1 MEGRTEGIAQLN
13 KQNSLASSNLFSFSI
28 HWREDKRE
36 KHRLFPSLPQK
47 NDKSSSPSS
56 LSSRVSLPPL
66 PTSPVPPAYSSPLA
80 LLSDPLY
87 SPISFLFPNF
97 FPSVLGLSS
106 LYCRFR
112 HFSLRLRAGA
122 LFLPLNGMFPRKWE
136 NGSHGKASRCWDFL
150 SHCSSFLSGYNLHF
164 LLWIFKMLLHIYITD
179 MHVYGESP
187 MTDALQLVCCNTCK
201 KPIKDSQFAAH
212 AELCRSLKLTE
223 QTMVELDTGNRKP
236 PRKEKKKLGASS
248 ANQASAVGEQRRS
261 ESIDN
266 IDSALSQSHL
276 NSQIRVVP
284 FSNEVTGYSSCV
296 GAALIMDGTG
306 IDAGN
311 RDHSASV
318 MYPPTKRHKLIANIH
333 LPVLES
339 HGTES
344 GETKTVSFTDGI
356 TCNFLERT
364 ISQRGDP
371 NHKNRGQVLV
381 QHQGIM
387 KNDSPAPLA
396 TKIYYSQRTNRLRA
410 RIRHLYF
417 QDLNGQCCTDV
428 VCPKTSHAE
437 MVAFQDSSL
446 RDPSFDQMDNV
457 HEGRL
462 PAQKSDHILAKSS
475 EIGLLKAGGLPSS
488 GLPNQFLDNVSR
500 SAGTN
505 GGLTRSNFL
514 PTSYSFVSNTGNPLG
529 TMQQPN
535 GSVPVI

>member
-1 MEGRTEGIAQLN
+1 MVCSPGSGRMEVMARL
-13 KQNSLASSNLFSFSI
+13 LAAETFSHTVADDFAHEKLAAEYICRELREADETNLLQ
-28 HWREDKRE
+28 EE
-36 KHRLFPSLPQK
+36 
-47 NDKSSSPSS
+47 
-56 LSSRVSLPPL
+56 V
-66 PTSPVPPAYSSPLA
+66 
-80 LLSDPLY
+80 
-87 SPISFLFPNF
+87 
-97 FPSVLGLSS
+97 
-106 LYCRFR
+106 
-112 HFSLRLRAGA
+112 
-122 LFLPLNGMFPRKWE
+122 
-136 NGSHGKASRCWDFL
+136 
-150 SHCSSFLSGYNLHF
+150 FLSGYNLHF
-164 LLWIFKMLLHIYITD
+164 LLGIFKMLLHISYITD

-212 AELCRSLKLTE
+212 AELCRSLQLTE
-223 QTMVELDTGNRKP
+223 QTMLELDGSTGNRKP

-248 ANQASAVGEQRRS
+248 ATPVS
-261 ESIDN
+261 
-266 IDSALSQSHL
+266 L
-276 NSQIRVVP
+276 
-284 FSNEVTGYSSCV
+284 GYSSCV
-296 GAALIMDGTG
+296 DAASMMDGTG
-306 IDAGN
+306 INAGN
-311 RDHSASV
+311 RDHPASV
-318 MYPPTKRHKLIANIH
+318 MHPPTKRHKLIANIL

-356 TCNFLERT
+356 TCNLLERT

-371 NHKNRGQVLV
+371 NHKNHAQVLV
-381 QHQGIM
+381 QHRRIM
-387 KNDSPAPLA
+387 KNDFPAPLA

-437 MVAFQDSSL
+437 MAVLQDSSP
-446 RDPSFDQMDNV
+446 RDPSFDQMNNV

-488 GLPNQFLDNVSR
+488 GLSNQFLDNVSR
-500 SAGTN
+500 SAATY

-514 PTSYSFVSNTGNPLG
+514 PTSYSFGSNTGSPLG